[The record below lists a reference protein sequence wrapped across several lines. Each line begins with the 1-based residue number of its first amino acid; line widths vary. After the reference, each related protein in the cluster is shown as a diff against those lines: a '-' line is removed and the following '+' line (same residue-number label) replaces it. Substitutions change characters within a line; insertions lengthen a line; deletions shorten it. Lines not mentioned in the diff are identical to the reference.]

1 MRDLSTH
8 RGHAATGHC
17 IRAGSLSLFS
27 SVTPSDSVPA
37 ANPWLQPRRW
47 LLAIASLALTC
58 VALAL
63 LPAAR
68 IDGLGDRAIGHWTSL
83 LPPIVAV
90 VIALC
95 FRHLVTALVAAFLL
109 GAALAFGPLPWVFLP
124 RAAIDLVWENLTAN
138 FSLAIFGFLFS
149 LVGLVHVISR
159 SGGVQ
164 GLVAQ
169 LTRVARGP
177 RSAKLAAM
185 LAGLVV
191 FFDDY
196 SNTIVVG
203 TTMRSL
209 FDRFRISREK
219 LAYIVDSTS
228 APVAGLALISTWIA
242 FEVFLFGQAVDGLGV
257 AEDGFG
263 IFLAALP
270 MRFYCIGTLVFVA
283 INAALHRDFGPML
296 RAEQRAAIEGKV
308 IADTARPLS
317 GRATEAMQPVEGA
330 PQRWHN
336 AAAPLAVVILG
347 TVGGI
352 VWLGRGMVLA
362 GGGAFSFVSAASWRA
377 AFGAVSASDSGAM
390 GVLFVAALAGSL
402 VAIVM
407 AKAQGI
413 LTLRES
419 ARAWLG
425 SFPMLRMALFILVMA
440 WSMKSLCTD
449 FLHTDTYLVA
459 LLGDRLPL
467 TWLPVG
473 AFFIGAAMSF
483 ALGTS
488 WGTMAMLIPVLLPLA
503 HALGAYE
510 EGNRVIFWLT
520 CAAVLDGAIFG
531 DHCSPISDTTV
542 LSSLASGCDHLD
554 HTTTQLGYAIPVMLL
569 AAGLGYLPT
578 ALGFPAAA
586 YFATFPIATAAL
598 FLVFGRPVARAA

>member
-1 MRDLSTH
+1 MTTSASF
-8 RGHAATGHC
+8 AA
-17 IRAGSLSLFS
+17 
-27 SVTPSDSVPA
+27 V
-37 ANPWLQPRRW
+37 NPWRQPRRW
-47 LLAIASLALTC
+47 IIAIAAVAIACLVLAF
-58 VALAL
+58 
-63 LPAAR
+63 LPTTRTA
-68 IDGLGDRAIGHWTSL
+68 GLGGRPIGQWTSL

-95 FRHLVTALVAAFLL
+95 FRQIVAALLAAFFL
-109 GAALAFGPLPWVFLP
+109 GAALAFGPLPWIFLP
-124 RAAIDLVWENLTAN
+124 RAAIDLVWVNLTAS

-169 LTRVARGP
+169 LTRAARGP
-177 RSAKLAAM
+177 RSARLAAM

-203 TTMRSL
+203 TTMRPL

-242 FEVFLFGQAVDGLGV
+242 FEVFLFGQAVEGLGV

-270 MRFYCIGTLVFVA
+270 MRFYCIGTLIFVA

-296 RAEQRAAIEGKV
+296 RAEQRAAIEGKM
-308 IADTARPLS
+308 ISDTARPLS
-317 GRATEAMQPVEGA
+317 GRASEAMKPAEGA
-330 PQRWHN
+330 PRRWYN
-336 AAAPLAVVILG
+336 AAAPLVVVIAG
-347 TVGGI
+347 TAAGI
-352 VWLGRGMVLA
+352 VWLGRDRVLA
-362 GGGAFSFVSAASWRA
+362 SGGTFSFASAASWRE
-377 AFGAVSASDSGAM
+377 AFGAVSASESGAM
-390 GVLFVAALAGSL
+390 GVLFCAALAGGI
-402 VAIVM
+402 VAIAM
-407 AKAQGI
+407 AKAQRI
-413 LTLRES
+413 LTIRES

-425 SFPMLRMALFILVMA
+425 SIPMLWMALFILVMA

-449 FLHTDTYLVA
+449 FLNTDTYLVA
-459 LLGDRLPL
+459 LLGDRMPLEWLPL
-467 TWLPVG
+467 A
-473 AFFIGAAMSF
+473 AFLTGAAMSF

-488 WGTMAMLIPVLLPLA
+488 WGTMGMLIPVLLPLA

-510 EGNRVIFWLT
+510 EGSRVIFWLT

-569 AAGLGYLPT
+569 AAGLGYVPT
-578 ALGFPAAA
+578 AFGLPAAA
-586 YFATFPIATAAL
+586 YFAIFPIAAAAL
-598 FLVFGRPVARAA
+598 FFTIGKPVASVPADRKSV